1 MPGLNE
7 TGYRRAE
14 DALMS
19 GLSETGYRRA
29 EDA

>member
-1 MPGLNE
+1 MSGLTE
-7 TGYRRAE
+7 TGYRKPE
-14 DALMS
+14 NALMS